1 MKLSQ
6 LAAYAEGKYHIT
18 EQRKWDAFKGFSVL
32 CDPSTGKWAALLMRE
47 WDSVSGTMTERCDIK
62 CGREALAAFHAP
74 YLSKPFH
81 MQGDKWVGVRV
92 DDDCDEE
99 VVFQLFDR
107 ALDSG
112 RRCGATIVLASELS
126 KVREKRY
133 EETAL
138 PVRSASRVPAP
149 RAIPQ
154 KIQEMTKL
162 YRFGDGSMRQ
172 KSETFCAQARFMED
186 YEDDQPWYG
195 ELHHYFP
202 TYHDLRL
209 AQLRGYFT
217 WRTEIRKGNWQPIA
231 SSLAFIYVY
240 ELLNGVGA
248 ASPEDTLKKLK
259 EFETAYLDSG
269 LGDSGMRRY
278 LHRWMA
284 EFAVIKNIRPELA
297 AQYFGE
303 KEGEQDKALTVLK
316 QPDRYSD
323 GDVFEALCAVS
334 AVKTDKSPV
343 ITKHGDEG
351 RRLFAELWRYM
362 LRHVSVANIGF
373 FRMCFGEQK
382 ELRWYPLCN
391 AVYWQPEP
399 YADTE
404 YVLNENHSFLCRDGV
419 WFERVYPRLYFNRQL
434 LNDFLHE
441 ADRLLRVYLK
451 TGRPL
456 KQRESAAWAEP
467 HISAFIR
474 ADRQAK
480 IEAAR
485 PKIMVSASKSAS
497 IFFIWYSSFP
507 IEKFEVSHTSVCN
520 FTNALPY
527 CQVNFGVGEQA
538 SCILSYF
545 RSSFCAKR
553 REAWKTFVKA
563 KKNPP
568 SRYLQYLKGGALF
581 CFGRDYFA
589 ALAISHRA
597 VKAAAS
603 WIAISESILRFIST
617 PASFRPCMKVE

>member
-126 KVREKRY
+126 KVWEKRY

-138 PVRSASRVPAP
+138 PVRSASRVPVP

-195 ELHHYFP
+195 ELHQYFP

-231 SSLAFIYVY
+231 ASLAFIYVY

-323 GDVFEALCAVS
+323 GDVFDALCAVS
-334 AVKTDKSPV
+334 AVKTGKSPV

-404 YVLNENHSFLCRDGV
+404 YVLNENHSFFCRDGV

-485 PKIMVSASKSAS
+485 PKIKLRFSQLDRIRRDATVTRDSLLTEEETAAQAENT
-497 IFFIWYSSFP
+497 P
-507 IEKFEVSHTSVCN
+507 AAEQPV
-520 FTNALPY
+520 NALTSDLLSDV
-527 CQVNFGVGEQA
+527 QLQIMQLLLNGESVRA
-538 SCILSYF
+538 FIGEHHLM
-545 RSSFCAKR
+545 
-553 REAWKTFVKA
+553 
-563 KKNPP
+563 P
-568 SRYLQYLKGGALF
+568 SVVADAINEALF
-581 CFGRDYFA
+581 DEIGDTVLECDGDELNLTEDYIEEIKE
-589 ALAISHRA
+589 L
-597 VKAAAS
+597 
-603 WIAISESILRFIST
+603 LGG
-617 PASFRPCMKVE
+617 